1 MLRVPQTPEV
11 LCRNTPSTYA
21 FFFSP
26 CLGSTSLSPATPRGR
41 KLSFE
46 PHTAAMPKWHPNNS
60 VLATARPQTK
70 IYKFYL
76 VSLLYVNFGVSRKKQ
91 IVFSHVCT
99 IHHYTNSIQFLSK
112 MVSASHTLKMP
123 KSAKIAFWHILPKQM
138 FHRSICR
145 FWSLEKSSFKL
156 IQHKRLYSPSSPSS
170 SISASSTSSWSSS
183 SPSSS
188 GST

>member
-1 MLRVPQTPEV
+1 MYVSTPQRGNFIVDPV
-11 LCRNTPSTYA
+11 LADHASRPANPRGAMQKHSKHLCL
-21 FFFSP
+21 FFSP
-26 CLGSTSLSPATPRGR
+26 FLGSTSLSPATPRGR

-123 KSAKIAFWHILPKQM
+123 KSAKIAF
-138 FHRSICR
+138 
-145 FWSLEKSSFKL
+145 
-156 IQHKRLYSPSSPSS
+156 
-170 SISASSTSSWSSS
+170 
-183 SPSSS
+183 
-188 GST
+188 